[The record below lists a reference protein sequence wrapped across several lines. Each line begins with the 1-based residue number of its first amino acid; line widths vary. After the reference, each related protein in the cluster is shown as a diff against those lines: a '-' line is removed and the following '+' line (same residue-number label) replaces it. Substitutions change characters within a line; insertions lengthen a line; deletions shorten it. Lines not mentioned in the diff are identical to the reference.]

1 MIQYS
6 ANDIVEKAL
15 ALADLQNSD
24 FLTWK
29 EKITYLNDS
38 FINMY
43 NKAIDYGDNIY
54 TQEIEFTDTEMELPD
69 DFYQLREVY
78 TLNDNVKTLVTPKP
92 MNQSLSSLS
101 YEIINNTIKLYGK
114 YQGKAY
120 FTYYVTPQSLIVS
133 RERKELENLGIVNFD
148 ENNASTS
155 RKHNFFYK
163 NLFLANNKIKNLED
177 STYEKDVTFDFTDS
191 NLANNYF
198 TFFNNVNAISVNMD
212 SSPSFVCGSVR
223 NTRDLPLCT
232 FEFNNSGYHGLAYF
246 NGSWYLVNDDGNALY
261 NFSLTEE
268 GEILVGRKALDL
280 SFTINHIGDS
290 TDLNVVYFPYDI
302 SEDTMIVM
310 GGYSA
315 SSMSYS
321 IGNGEVHLIDDYLE
335 KLEHISN
342 FYILPKDK
350 TFKDSIVFITSK
362 NRMFFINN
370 ENEEPNL
377 FKELNDDLYLI
388 GISEFNSDTC
398 YGLVC
403 YDFTDQKFYLES
415 AFDTTELNFPN
426 NTYFTLISYQLA
438 ILFCNKQGKDNTA
451 LRIELEKQEN
461 VFYDALHRDETSF
474 RITNVD
480 SFN

>member
-120 FTYYVTPQSLIVS
+120 FTYYVIPQSLIVS
-133 RERKELENLGIVNFD
+133 RERKELENLGITLD
-148 ENNASTS
+148 EYNPEESS
-155 RKHNFFYK
+155 IHNLFYK
-163 NLFLANNKIKNLED
+163 DMFLSGDTVKRLDD
-177 STYEKDVTFDFTDS
+177 SSFSKQLSFSISSVTS
-191 NLANNYF
+191 NF
-198 TFFNNVNAISVNMD
+198 TFFDNKTVLLLNNSASNATLYYGLARS
-212 SSPSFVCGSVR
+212 
-223 NTRDLPLCT
+223 TLPLGSYT
-232 FEFNNSGYHGLAYF
+232 FGSGFLSIAYF
-246 NGSWYLVNDDGNALY
+246 NGSWYFVNASGNALY
-261 NFSLTEE
+261 NINVSSSGPIT
-268 GEILVGRKALDL
+268 VGAKALDL
-280 SFTINHIGDS
+280 GFTITHIGS
-290 TDLNVVYFPYDI
+290 ANSVNIVYFPYDI
-302 SEDTMIVM
+302 SEDTMIVFNN
-310 GGYSA
+310 YSDC
-315 SSMSYS
+315 YS
-321 IGNGEVHLIDDYLE
+321 IGNSEEQTLADYLE
-335 KLEHISN
+335 KLETISN

-350 TFKDSIVFITSK
+350 TFNDSIVFITSK

-377 FKELNDDLYLI
+377 FKNLNDDLYLI